1 MKQQIINIAL
11 SHWNE
16 RFVGIS
22 ALDIA
27 DKLKISHKETLR
39 YLEELKDENKG
50 TLNENVTL
58 FQISLDLNNN
68 DDNSKLPEPKPVTTH
83 IFFPSKDILE
93 SYFQNNLKGFIKN
106 GEYTNRLHRGFNQI
120 ELIYFDIK
128 VLLRYLD
135 NKEMYLLEDDVT
147 GGVIRLNSEYYTNLT
162 DDEID
167 NIWFDKVRYGKRK
180 LINGNV
186 AVSAILKDLSGL
198 TKKEQSYWYGFE
210 LENPDFISGDEDF
223 LRFVSRAY
231 YGNWTESK
239 DPIHDIKSN
248 IESINEIFSFKLYSR
263 SENPYLRYPINNT
276 FKEFA
281 DCNSEL
287 YKLIGPDNL
296 KLSKAKKVYLELLN
310 GKSEDLTHNKTGR
323 TLSTIQ
329 VMDLIL
335 TKLNIELAEIYKVHL
350 EIVKQNRIEGDH
362 KITIPNQSKE
372 NYIEK
377 FRQYCN
383 ESKNILISIKDE
395 FERIN
400 GM

>member
-16 RFVGIS
+16 KFVGIS

-27 DKLKISHKETLR
+27 DKLKISHKETLK

-58 FQISLDLNNN
+58 YQISLDLNNN
-68 DDNSKLPEPKPVTTH
+68 DDNFKLPEPKPVTTH
-83 IFFPSKDILE
+83 IFFLSKDILNN
-93 SYFQNNLKGFIKN
+93 YFQNNLKDFIKN

-120 ELIYFDIK
+120 ELIYFNIK
-128 VLLRYLD
+128 VLLKYLV

-167 NIWFDKVRYGKRK
+167 NVRFDKVRYGKRK
-180 LINGNV
+180 LLNGNI

-210 LENPDFISGDEDF
+210 LENPDFILADEDF

-231 YGNWTESK
+231 YSNWIESK

-248 IESINEIFSFKLYSR
+248 IESINEIFSFKLYSKN
-263 SENPYLRYPINNT
+263 ENPYLRYPINNT
-276 FKEFA
+276 FKEFV

-296 KLSKAKKVYLELLN
+296 KLSKVKKVYLELLN
-310 GKSEDLTHNKTGR
+310 GKLEDLTHKETGR
-323 TLSTIQ
+323 PLSTIQ
-329 VMDLIL
+329 VMYLIL

-350 EIVKQNRIEGDH
+350 EIVKQNRIAGDH
-362 KITIPNQSKE
+362 KITIPNQNKE
-372 NYIEK
+372 DYIEK

-383 ESKNILISIKDE
+383 ESKNILISIKNE
-395 FERIN
+395 FKRIN
-400 GM
+400 GV